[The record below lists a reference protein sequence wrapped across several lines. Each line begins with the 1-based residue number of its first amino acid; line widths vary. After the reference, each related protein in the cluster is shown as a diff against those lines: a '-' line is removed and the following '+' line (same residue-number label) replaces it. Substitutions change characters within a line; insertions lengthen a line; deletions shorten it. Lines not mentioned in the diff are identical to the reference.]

1 MSYLQRFQQAK
12 HNEEY
17 FTKNT
22 AKKTFEGLVQQI
34 ISHGSNQ
41 LCAIRNELNS
51 RTTTVNETVI
61 ESYENHNYEHLALSG
76 ERHYDAEKELVETL
90 LSYYNFLDEFFDEC
104 AKEACKIISH

>member
-22 AKKTFEGLVQQI
+22 TKKTFEGFVQQI

-41 LCAIRNELNS
+41 LCAIRNELNLDS
-51 RTTTVNETVI
+51 RTTTINENDI
-61 ESYENHNYEHLALSG
+61 ESYENHNYENLALTG
-76 ERHYDAEKELVETL
+76 KHHYVAENELVETL
-90 LSYYNFLDEFFDEC
+90 LFYRNFLEFLYEC
-104 AKEACKIISH
+104 DKEACKS

>member
-17 FTKNT
+17 FTKCT

-51 RTTTVNETVI
+51 RTTTI
-61 ESYENHNYEHLALSG
+61 EENDIQSYENHNYKNLTGKRHYD
-76 ERHYDAEKELVETL
+76 HYDAEKELVETL
-90 LSYYNFLDEFFDEC
+90 LSYYYFLDFFDKC
-104 AKEACKIISH
+104 DKDACGSLD